1 MKKSIAIV
9 VIALSLC
16 IFAIGGTMAW
26 LFDSKQVSN
35 TFTVGNIAIDLTE
48 PAFVANSKIYPGAVI
63 PKNPTI
69 TVKANSEECYVFAMI
84 ENNLKIDANSVA
96 ALNLSASWTQV
107 DSASGNKIMY
117 KYNSTVALS
126 ASDNVLAP
134 LFTNVTIDGAAV
146 TKENISGLDGK
157 TINIKAY
164 AHQVA
169 AQTEVQAI
177 AAAKTHFGM

>member
-26 LFDSKQVSN
+26 LFDSEQVSN

-48 PAFVANSKIYPGAVI
+48 PSFEANKIYPGAVI

-96 ALNLSASWTQV
+96 VLNLSTSWTQV
-107 DSASGNKIMY
+107 GSASGNKIMY
-117 KYNSTVALS
+117 KYNSTVAQS
-126 ASDNVLAP
+126 ASDNALAP

-146 TKENISGLDGK
+146 TKENIDGLDGK

-169 AQTEVQAI
+169 AQTEAEAI
-177 AAAKTHFGM
+177 AAAEDYFGM